1 MTSHRYPMKTLR
13 GDYIRGGIGV
23 AVTGSLLVGATTV
36 TIFQYLLAA
45 AALLFAG
52 FVLRTWLRH
61 RTVFELS
68 EEGIWANG
76 PMGKALRW
84 PEITEIGLRYFS
96 TQRKGKNGWFQ
107 VTLKSPDGKVSMD
120 SGLDEFNTVLE
131 ATASAIR
138 ANQLE
143 VSELTATNF
152 AAAGFPVRAVTAP
165 ESAQKD
171 ATGEE

>member
-1 MTSHRYPMKTLR
+1 MTNHRYAMKTLR

-36 TIFQYLLAA
+36 TIFQYLLTA
-45 AALLFAG
+45 AALLFVG

-68 EEGIWANG
+68 EEGVWANG

-84 PEITEIGLRYFS
+84 SEITEIRLRYFS
-96 TQRKGKNGWFQ
+96 TQRDRKNGWFQ
-107 VTLKSPDGKVSMD
+107 LTLKSPAGKVSVD
-120 SGLDEFNTVLE
+120 SGLDGFDAVLE

-138 ANQLE
+138 VNQLE
-143 VSELTATNF
+143 ISESTAENF
-152 AAAGFPVRAVTAP
+152 AAAGFPVRAAAAP
-165 ESAQKD
+165 ESTQKD
-171 ATGEE
+171 TTGEE

>member
-23 AVTGSLLVGATTV
+23 VVTGSLLVGATTV

-45 AALLFAG
+45 AAILFAG

-96 TQRKGKNGWFQ
+96 TQRDRKNGWFQ
-107 VTLKSPDGKVSMD
+107 LTLKNTNGKVSVD
-120 SGLDEFNTVLE
+120 SGLDGFETVLE
-131 ATASAIR
+131 ATASVIR
-138 ANQLE
+138 ISQLE
-143 VSELTATNF
+143 LSESTAENF
-152 AAAGFPVRAVTAP
+152 AAAGFPVRAVAAP
-165 ESAQKD
+165 ESTQKD
-171 ATGEE
+171 TTGEE

>member
-1 MTSHRYPMKTLR
+1 
-13 GDYIRGGIGV
+13 
-23 AVTGSLLVGATTV
+23 
-36 TIFQYLLAA
+36 
-45 AALLFAG
+45 
-52 FVLRTWLRH
+52 
-61 RTVFELS
+61 
-68 EEGIWANG
+68 
-76 PMGKALRW
+76 
-84 PEITEIGLRYFS
+84 
-96 TQRKGKNGWFQ
+96 

-143 VSELTATNF
+143 ISELTATNF
-152 AAAGFPVRAVTAP
+152 AAAGFPVRTVTSP